1 MTKKQLKKEVIDAYW
16 NTSKSVK
23 EIAEHYGIGDSI
35 PTYWSTKEG
44 KPTDKTNNQEAI
56 FVVDA
61 RHAAIIAYILNEHQI
76 RFQCPKK
83 FELTMELESEINNES
98 VL

>member
-1 MTKKQLKKEVIDAYW
+1 MTKEQIKKVVIDAYW

-23 EIAEHYGIGDSI
+23 EIAEHYGIGESV

-44 KPTDKTNNQEAI
+44 KPINETFDSNAI
-56 FVVDA
+56 FVVDS
-61 RHAAIIAYILNEHQI
+61 RHAALIAYILNEHQI
-76 RFQCPKK
+76 HFRCPKK

>member
-1 MTKKQLKKEVIDAYW
+1 MTKEQIKKEVIDAYW

-23 EIAEHYGIGDSI
+23 EIAEHYGVGDTI

-44 KPTDKTNNQEAI
+44 KPIDKTNNKEAI

-76 RFQCPKK
+76 HFQCPKK
-83 FELTMELESEINNES
+83 FELTMELESEMNNES